1 MIDKVIAEF
10 KRFSEVEAIAL
21 GGSRGSGRG
30 DEHSDYDIYIYL
42 TEELDREKRRGILER
57 YCTYME
63 IGNRFWE
70 EEDDC
75 ILNNGID
82 MELIYRRI
90 EDIEGNLK
98 YVVDNYGSSMGYT
111 TCFWENVVNSKI
123 LYDRTGKLT
132 QLAERYNVEYPDKL
146 KRSIVEKNHKL
157 LKDYMPSLY
166 YQIEKAI
173 KRRDQVAINHRLTEF
188 LALYF
193 DIIYALNGEKHRG
206 EKRMLEITRKFELLP
221 ENYGS
226 LIDDLFKFIYRNNLK
241 FLTTLDKICHNLYD
255 LLKKDGY
262 DVTFESYKE

>member
-1 MIDKVIAEF
+1 MIEKVIEEF
-10 KRFSEVEAIAL
+10 KRCSEVEAITL
-21 GGSRGSGRG
+21 GGSRGSDKA
-30 DEHSDYDIYIYL
+30 DEYSDYDIYIYL
-42 TEELDREKRRGILER
+42 TGEFPSERRREILER

-63 IGNRFWE
+63 VGNRFWE

-98 YVVDNYGSSMGYT
+98 YVVDNHGSCMGYT

-123 LYDRTGKLT
+123 LYDRTGRLT
-132 QLAERYNVEYPDKL
+132 QLAERYRVVYPEEL
-146 KRSIVEKNHKL
+146 KRNIVEKNHKL
-157 LKDYMPSLY
+157 LKDYMPSFY

-173 KRRDQVAINHRLTEF
+173 KRRDLVAINHRLTEF

-206 EKRMLEITRKFELLP
+206 EKRMLKITREFNLLP
-221 ENYGS
+221 ENYVG
-226 LIDDLFKFIYRNNLK
+226 LIEDLFKFIYNDNPK
-241 FLTTLDKICHNLYD
+241 FLATLDKVCHNLYN
-255 LLKKDGY
+255 LLKKEGY
-262 DVTFESYKE
+262 GVTFESYRK

>member
-1 MIDKVIAEF
+1 MIEKVIEEF
-10 KRFSEVEAIAL
+10 KGCSEVEAIAL

-42 TEELDREKRRGILER
+42 TGELDREKRREILER

-98 YVVDNYGSSMGYT
+98 YVVDNHGSSMGYT

-123 LYDRTGKLT
+123 LYDRTARLT
-132 QLAERYNVEYPDKL
+132 KLAERYKVEYPEEL
-146 KRSIVEKNHKL
+146 KKNIVEKNHKL

-173 KRRDQVAINHRLTEF
+173 KRRDLVAINHRLTEF

-206 EKRMLEITRKFELLP
+206 EKRMLEITRDFDLLP

-226 LIDDLFKFIYRNNLK
+226 LIDDTFKSIYNDNSK
-241 FLTTLDKICHNLYD
+241 FLTALDRVCRNLYE
-255 LLKKDGY
+255 LLKKEEY
-262 DVTFESYKE
+262 NVTFESYRK

>member
-1 MIDKVIAEF
+1 MIEKIVEEF
-10 KRFSEVEAIAL
+10 KGCSEVEAIAL
-21 GGSRGSGRG
+21 GGSRGSGKG

-42 TEELDREKRRGILER
+42 TGDLDRDRRREILER
-57 YCTYME
+57 YCIYME
-63 IGNRFWE
+63 VGNRFWE

-98 YVVDNYGSSMGYT
+98 YVVDNHGSCMGYT

-123 LYDRTGKLT
+123 LYDRTGRLT
-132 QLAERYNVEYPDKL
+132 QLAESYRVDYPEEL
-146 KRSIVEKNHKL
+146 KRNIVEKNHKL

-206 EKRMLEITRKFELLP
+206 EKRMLKITRKFKVLP
-221 ENYGS
+221 EDYAC
-226 LIDDLFKFIYRNNLK
+226 LIDDLFKYIYNDNSK
-241 FLTTLDKICHNLYD
+241 FLATLDRICHNLYD
-255 LLKKDGY
+255 LLKEKEY
-262 DVTFESYKE
+262 DVTIESYRK